1 MVFFHSFN
9 VFFLKSFQLKWEA
22 PNEEQLIKFLVEE
35 KGFRL
40 AILYNLFD
48 KIIHSTVFF
57 FFSFLKSCSKVE
69 SFEKADFLI

>member
-1 MVFFHSFN
+1 MVLFHSFN

-40 AILYNLFD
+40 AMLYNLFN
-48 KIIHSTVFF
+48 KIIHATF
-57 FFSFLKSCSKVE
+57 FFSFLKSFSKVE
-69 SFEKADFLI
+69 SFEKVDFLI